1 MPTTFFVRF
10 YNVFT
15 THHLLD
21 AVLPALPQQGDWVF
35 LGPLGYEVI
44 HRQWQ
49 LPLAEDQPIE
59 IFLRPLPDETGE
71 SPFSYPQEA
80 ERFLLA
86 TTSSETPVY
95 EAEPPPEPP

>member
-1 MPTTFFVRF
+1 MTTTFFFRF

-15 THHLLD
+15 TYHLLD

-49 LPLAEDQPIE
+49 LPLAEDQPIG
-59 IFLRPLPDETGE
+59 ISLRPLPDETGE
-71 SPFSYPQEA
+71 VPFSYPQET
-80 ERFLLA
+80 ERLLPD
-86 TTSSETPVY
+86 TTGSKGVGY
-95 EAEPPPEPP
+95 EVDEPPEPP